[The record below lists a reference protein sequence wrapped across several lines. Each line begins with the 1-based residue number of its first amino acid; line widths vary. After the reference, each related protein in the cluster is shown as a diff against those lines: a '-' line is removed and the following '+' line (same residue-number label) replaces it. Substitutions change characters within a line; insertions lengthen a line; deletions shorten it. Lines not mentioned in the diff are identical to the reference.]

1 MSDLMQPGQLLRMAR
16 HTVSNPRDGAAVI
29 LKLHLPMRALWLAF
43 GLGIVLSMFLGET
56 VALLMGPPDQA
67 AMPPEMMVSPITM
80 GVIQAAFL
88 FLVAHGIARI
98 GQLFGGSVDFQGALA
113 LIVWLQFIFLVVQ
126 VIQLA
131 AMLVVP
137 PMFAAQL
144 SDRLPVRFALVFLH
158 AALSSLLGY
167 QLSVWLNCSP
177 AGAMV
182 VVGAMLF
189 LLAWAVT
196 RPRRAAFPGWTAP
209 S

>member
-43 GLGIVLSMFLGET
+43 GLVIVLSMFLGEA

-98 GQLFGGSVDFQGALA
+98 GQLFGGSGDFQGALA

-137 PMFAAQL
+137 PVAGLITILAMGLFFWL
-144 SDRLPVRFALVFLH
+144 LVNFIATLH
-158 AALSSLLGY
+158 GFSSLGLIFVMTILTAFGFVFVLRLVLTMLG
-167 QLSVWLNCSP
+167 LGFGMN
-177 AGAMV
+177 
-182 VVGAMLF
+182 
-189 LLAWAVT
+189 
-196 RPRRAAFPGWTAP
+196 
-209 S
+209 

>member
-43 GLGIVLSMFLGET
+43 GLVIVLSMFLGEA

-137 PMFAAQL
+137 PVAGLITILAMGLFFWL
-144 SDRLPVRFALVFLH
+144 LVNFIATLH
-158 AALSSLLGY
+158 GFSSLGLIFVMTILTAFGFVFVLSLVLMMLG
-167 QLSVWLNCSP
+167 LGFGMN
-177 AGAMV
+177 
-182 VVGAMLF
+182 
-189 LLAWAVT
+189 
-196 RPRRAAFPGWTAP
+196 
-209 S
+209 

>member
-43 GLGIVLSMFLGET
+43 GLVIVLSMFLGEA

-88 FLVAHGIARI
+88 FLVAHGMARI
-98 GQLFGGSVDFQGALA
+98 GHLFGGSGDFQGALA

-137 PMFAAQL
+137 PVAGLITILAMGLFFWL
-144 SDRLPVRFALVFLH
+144 LVNFIATLH
-158 AALSSLLGY
+158 GFSSLGLIFVMTILTAFGFVFVLSLVLTMLG
-167 QLSVWLNCSP
+167 LGFGMN
-177 AGAMV
+177 
-182 VVGAMLF
+182 
-189 LLAWAVT
+189 
-196 RPRRAAFPGWTAP
+196 
-209 S
+209 

>member
-43 GLGIVLSMFLGET
+43 GLVIVLSMFLGEA

-98 GQLFGGSVDFQGALA
+98 GQLFGGSGDFQGALA

-137 PMFAAQL
+137 PVAGLITILAMGLFFWL
-144 SDRLPVRFALVFLH
+144 LVNFIATLH
-158 AALSSLLGY
+158 GFSSLGLIFVMTILTAFGFVFVLRLVLTMLG
-167 QLSVWLNCSP
+167 LGFGVN
-177 AGAMV
+177 
-182 VVGAMLF
+182 
-189 LLAWAVT
+189 
-196 RPRRAAFPGWTAP
+196 
-209 S
+209 

>member
-43 GLGIVLSMFLGET
+43 GLVIVLSMFLGEA

-98 GQLFGGSVDFQGALA
+98 GQLFGGSGDFQGALA

-137 PMFAAQL
+137 PVAGLITILAMGLFFWL
-144 SDRLPVRFALVFLH
+144 LVNFIATLH
-158 AALSSLLGY
+158 GFSSLGLIFVMTILTAFGFVFVLSLVRTMLG
-167 QLSVWLNCSP
+167 LGFGVN
-177 AGAMV
+177 
-182 VVGAMLF
+182 
-189 LLAWAVT
+189 
-196 RPRRAAFPGWTAP
+196 
-209 S
+209 

>member
-16 HTVSNPRDGAAVI
+16 QTVSNPRDGAAVI

-43 GLGIVLSMFLGET
+43 GLVIVLSMFLGEA

-98 GQLFGGSVDFQGALA
+98 GQLFGGSGDFQGALA

-137 PMFAAQL
+137 PVAGLITILAMGLFFWL
-144 SDRLPVRFALVFLH
+144 LVNFIATLH
-158 AALSSLLGY
+158 GFSSLGLIFVMTILTAFGFVFVLSLVLMMLG
-167 QLSVWLNCSP
+167 LGFGMN
-177 AGAMV
+177 
-182 VVGAMLF
+182 
-189 LLAWAVT
+189 
-196 RPRRAAFPGWTAP
+196 
-209 S
+209 

>member
-43 GLGIVLSMFLGET
+43 GLVIVLSMFLGEA

-88 FLVAHGIARI
+88 FLVAHGMARI
-98 GQLFGGSVDFQGALA
+98 GQLFGGSGDFQGALA

-137 PMFAAQL
+137 PVAGLITILAMGLFFWL
-144 SDRLPVRFALVFLH
+144 LVNFIATLH
-158 AALSSLLGY
+158 GFSSLGLIFVMTILTAFGFVFVLSLVLTMLG
-167 QLSVWLNCSP
+167 LGFGVN
-177 AGAMV
+177 
-182 VVGAMLF
+182 
-189 LLAWAVT
+189 
-196 RPRRAAFPGWTAP
+196 
-209 S
+209 

>member
-43 GLGIVLSMFLGET
+43 GLVIVLSMFLGEA
-56 VALLMGPPDQA
+56 VALFMGPPDQA

-88 FLVAHGIARI
+88 FLVAHGMARI
-98 GQLFGGSVDFQGALA
+98 GHLFGGSGDFQGALA

-137 PMFAAQL
+137 PVAGLITILAMGLFFWL
-144 SDRLPVRFALVFLH
+144 LVNFIATLH
-158 AALSSLLGY
+158 GFSSLGLIFVMTILTAFGFVFVLSLVLTMLG
-167 QLSVWLNCSP
+167 LGFGMN
-177 AGAMV
+177 
-182 VVGAMLF
+182 
-189 LLAWAVT
+189 
-196 RPRRAAFPGWTAP
+196 
-209 S
+209 

>member
-43 GLGIVLSMFLGET
+43 GLVIVLSMFLGEA

-88 FLVAHGIARI
+88 FLVAHGMARI
-98 GQLFGGSVDFQGALA
+98 GQLFGGSGDFQGALA

-131 AMLVVP
+131 AMLIVP
-137 PMFAAQL
+137 PVAGLITILAMGLFFWL
-144 SDRLPVRFALVFLH
+144 LVNFIATLH
-158 AALSSLLGY
+158 GFSSLGLIFVMTILTAFGFVFVLSLVLTMLG
-167 QLSVWLNCSP
+167 LGFGMN
-177 AGAMV
+177 
-182 VVGAMLF
+182 
-189 LLAWAVT
+189 
-196 RPRRAAFPGWTAP
+196 
-209 S
+209 

>member
-16 HTVSNPRDGAAVI
+16 QTVSNPRDGAAVI

-43 GLGIVLSMFLGET
+43 GLVIVLSMFLGEA

-98 GQLFGGSVDFQGALA
+98 GQLFGGSGDFQGALA

-137 PMFAAQL
+137 PVAGLITILAMGLFFWL
-144 SDRLPVRFALVFLH
+144 LVNFIATLH
-158 AALSSLLGY
+158 GFSSLGLIFVMTILTAFGFVFVLSIVRTMLG
-167 QLSVWLNCSP
+167 LGFGVN
-177 AGAMV
+177 
-182 VVGAMLF
+182 
-189 LLAWAVT
+189 
-196 RPRRAAFPGWTAP
+196 
-209 S
+209 

>member
-43 GLGIVLSMFLGET
+43 GLVIVLSMFLGEA

-98 GQLFGGSVDFQGALA
+98 GQLFGGSGDFQGALA

-137 PMFAAQL
+137 PVAGLITILAMGLFFWL
-144 SDRLPVRFALVFLH
+144 LVNFIATLH
-158 AALSSLLGY
+158 GFSSLGLIFVMTILTAFGFVFVLSLVLMMLG
-167 QLSVWLNCSP
+167 LGFGMN
-177 AGAMV
+177 
-182 VVGAMLF
+182 
-189 LLAWAVT
+189 
-196 RPRRAAFPGWTAP
+196 
-209 S
+209 

>member
-16 HTVSNPRDGAAVI
+16 QTVSNPRDGAAVI

-43 GLGIVLSMFLGET
+43 GLVIVLSMFLGEA

-88 FLVAHGIARI
+88 FLVAHGMARI
-98 GQLFGGSVDFQGALA
+98 GHLFGGSGDFQGALA

-137 PMFAAQL
+137 PVAGLITILAMGLFFWL
-144 SDRLPVRFALVFLH
+144 LVNFIATLH
-158 AALSSLLGY
+158 GFSSLGLIFVMTILTAFGFVFVLSLVLTMLG
-167 QLSVWLNCSP
+167 LGFGVN
-177 AGAMV
+177 
-182 VVGAMLF
+182 
-189 LLAWAVT
+189 
-196 RPRRAAFPGWTAP
+196 
-209 S
+209 

>member
-43 GLGIVLSMFLGET
+43 GLVIVLSMFLGEA
-56 VALLMGPPDQA
+56 VALFMGPPDQA

-98 GQLFGGSVDFQGALA
+98 GQLFGGSGDFQGALA

-137 PMFAAQL
+137 PVAGLITILAMGLFFWL
-144 SDRLPVRFALVFLH
+144 LVNFIATLH
-158 AALSSLLGY
+158 GFSSLGLIFVMTILTAFGFVFVLSLVLTMLG
-167 QLSVWLNCSP
+167 LGFGMN
-177 AGAMV
+177 
-182 VVGAMLF
+182 
-189 LLAWAVT
+189 
-196 RPRRAAFPGWTAP
+196 
-209 S
+209 

>member
-16 HTVSNPRDGAAVI
+16 QTVSNPRDGAAVI

-43 GLGIVLSMFLGET
+43 GLVIVLSMFLGEA

-98 GQLFGGSVDFQGALA
+98 GQLFGGSGDFQGALA

-137 PMFAAQL
+137 PVAGLITILAMGLFFWL
-144 SDRLPVRFALVFLH
+144 LVNFIATLH
-158 AALSSLLGY
+158 GFSSLGLIFVMTILTAFGFVFVLSLVLTMLG
-167 QLSVWLNCSP
+167 LGFGVN
-177 AGAMV
+177 
-182 VVGAMLF
+182 
-189 LLAWAVT
+189 
-196 RPRRAAFPGWTAP
+196 
-209 S
+209 

>member
-43 GLGIVLSMFLGET
+43 GLVIVLSMFLGEA

-88 FLVAHGIARI
+88 FLVAHGMARI
-98 GQLFGGSVDFQGALA
+98 GQLFGGSGDFQGALA

-137 PMFAAQL
+137 PVAGLITILAMGLFFWL
-144 SDRLPVRFALVFLH
+144 LVNFIATLH
-158 AALSSLLGY
+158 GFSSLGLIFVMTILTAFGFVFVLSLVLMMLG
-167 QLSVWLNCSP
+167 LGFGMN
-177 AGAMV
+177 
-182 VVGAMLF
+182 
-189 LLAWAVT
+189 
-196 RPRRAAFPGWTAP
+196 
-209 S
+209 

>member
-43 GLGIVLSMFLGET
+43 GLVIVLSMFLGET

-137 PMFAAQL
+137 PVAGLITILAMGLFFWL
-144 SDRLPVRFALVFLH
+144 LVNFIATLH
-158 AALSSLLGY
+158 GFSSLGLIFVMTILTAFGFVFVLSIVRTMLG
-167 QLSVWLNCSP
+167 LGFGVN
-177 AGAMV
+177 
-182 VVGAMLF
+182 
-189 LLAWAVT
+189 
-196 RPRRAAFPGWTAP
+196 
-209 S
+209 

>member
-43 GLGIVLSMFLGET
+43 GLVIVLSMFLGEA

-88 FLVAHGIARI
+88 FLVAHGMARI
-98 GQLFGGSVDFQGALA
+98 GQLFGGSGDFQGALA

-137 PMFAAQL
+137 PVAGLITILAMGLFFWL
-144 SDRLPVRFALVFLH
+144 LVNFIATLH
-158 AALSSLLGY
+158 GFSSLGLIFVMTIFTAFGFVFVLSLVLMMLG
-167 QLSVWLNCSP
+167 LGFGMN
-177 AGAMV
+177 
-182 VVGAMLF
+182 
-189 LLAWAVT
+189 
-196 RPRRAAFPGWTAP
+196 
-209 S
+209 

>member
-43 GLGIVLSMFLGET
+43 GLVIVLSMFLGEA

-98 GQLFGGSVDFQGALA
+98 GQLFGGSGDFQGALA

-137 PMFAAQL
+137 PVAGLITILAMGLFFWL
-144 SDRLPVRFALVFLH
+144 LVNFIATLH
-158 AALSSLLGY
+158 GFSSLGLIFVMTILTAFGFVFVLSLVLTMLG
-167 QLSVWLNCSP
+167 LGFGMN
-177 AGAMV
+177 
-182 VVGAMLF
+182 
-189 LLAWAVT
+189 
-196 RPRRAAFPGWTAP
+196 
-209 S
+209 

>member
-43 GLGIVLSMFLGET
+43 GLVIVLSMFLGEA

-88 FLVAHGIARI
+88 FLVAHGMARI
-98 GQLFGGSVDFQGALA
+98 GQLFGGSGDFQGALA

-137 PMFAAQL
+137 PVAGLITILAMGLFFWL
-144 SDRLPVRFALVFLH
+144 LVNFIATLH
-158 AALSSLLGY
+158 GFSSLGLIFVMTILTAFGFVFVLSLVLTMLG
-167 QLSVWLNCSP
+167 LGFGMN
-177 AGAMV
+177 
-182 VVGAMLF
+182 
-189 LLAWAVT
+189 
-196 RPRRAAFPGWTAP
+196 
-209 S
+209 

>member
-16 HTVSNPRDGAAVI
+16 QTVSNPRDGAAVI

-43 GLGIVLSMFLGET
+43 GLVIVLSMFLGEA

-88 FLVAHGIARI
+88 FLVAHGMARI
-98 GQLFGGSVDFQGALA
+98 GHLFGGSGDFQGALA

-137 PMFAAQL
+137 PVAGLITILAMGLFFWL
-144 SDRLPVRFALVFLH
+144 LVNFIATLH
-158 AALSSLLGY
+158 GFSSLGLIFVMTILTAFGFVFVLSLVLTMLG
-167 QLSVWLNCSP
+167 LGFGMN
-177 AGAMV
+177 
-182 VVGAMLF
+182 
-189 LLAWAVT
+189 
-196 RPRRAAFPGWTAP
+196 
-209 S
+209 

>member
-43 GLGIVLSMFLGET
+43 GLVIVLSMFLGEA

-88 FLVAHGIARI
+88 FLVAHGMARI
-98 GQLFGGSVDFQGALA
+98 GHLFGGSGDFQGALA

-137 PMFAAQL
+137 PVAGLITILAMGLFFWL
-144 SDRLPVRFALVFLH
+144 LVNFIATLH
-158 AALSSLLGY
+158 GFSSLGLIFVMTILTAFGFVFVLSLVLTMLG
-167 QLSVWLNCSP
+167 LGFGVN
-177 AGAMV
+177 
-182 VVGAMLF
+182 
-189 LLAWAVT
+189 
-196 RPRRAAFPGWTAP
+196 
-209 S
+209 

>member
-43 GLGIVLSMFLGET
+43 GLVIVLSMFLGEA

-88 FLVAHGIARI
+88 FLVAHGMARI
-98 GQLFGGSVDFQGALA
+98 GHLFGGSGDFQGALA

-137 PMFAAQL
+137 PVAGLITILAMGLFFWL
-144 SDRLPVRFALVFLH
+144 LVNFIATLH
-158 AALSSLLGY
+158 GFSSLGLIFVMTILTAFGFVFARIP
-167 QLSVWLNCSP
+167 Q
-177 AGAMV
+177 
-182 VVGAMLF
+182 
-189 LLAWAVT
+189 VT
-196 RPRRAAFPGWTAP
+196 R
-209 S
+209 

>member
-16 HTVSNPRDGAAVI
+16 QTVSNPRDGAAVI

-43 GLGIVLSMFLGET
+43 GLVIVLSMFLGEA

-98 GQLFGGSVDFQGALA
+98 GQLFGGSGDFQGALA

-137 PMFAAQL
+137 PVAGLITILAMGLFFWL
-144 SDRLPVRFALVFLH
+144 LVNFIATLH
-158 AALSSLLGY
+158 GFSSLGLIFVMTILTAFGFVFVLSLVLTMLG
-167 QLSVWLNCSP
+167 LGFGMN
-177 AGAMV
+177 
-182 VVGAMLF
+182 
-189 LLAWAVT
+189 
-196 RPRRAAFPGWTAP
+196 
-209 S
+209 

>member
-43 GLGIVLSMFLGET
+43 GLVIVLSMFLGEA

-98 GQLFGGSVDFQGALA
+98 GQLFGGSGDFQGALA

-137 PMFAAQL
+137 PVAGLITILAMGLFFWL
-144 SDRLPVRFALVFLH
+144 LVNFIATLH
-158 AALSSLLGY
+158 GFSSLGLIFVMTILTAFGFVFVLSIVRTMLG
-167 QLSVWLNCSP
+167 LGFGVN
-177 AGAMV
+177 
-182 VVGAMLF
+182 
-189 LLAWAVT
+189 
-196 RPRRAAFPGWTAP
+196 
-209 S
+209 